1 MGSTQISGIREIS
14 TEGFQVVGGE
24 MFKHAPR
31 KSEPS
36 CSINYT
42 SISFNKM
49 SVCALNSCDRVRIE
63 INPKTKCILI
73 VPVTVKDKDGIRW
86 TKNVKDPVAKKI
98 ECKAFTQKLYELW
111 NWESNLGYRAVGQ
124 IVSSDKK
131 VMMLYDFSE
140 PEVWKCKEQGKE
152 QVK

>member
-1 MGSTQISGIREIS
+1 MVNTQNADIPEIS

-24 MFKHAPR
+24 MFNHITR

-36 CSINYT
+36 CSINFN

-49 SVCALNSCDRVRIE
+49 SVSALNSCERVRIE

-86 TKNVKDPVAKKI
+86 TKNIKEPIGKKI
-98 ECKAFTQKLYELW
+98 ECKPFTSQLYEMW
-111 NWESNLGYRAVGQ
+111 KWDMEYGYRAIGK
-124 IVSSDKK
+124 IVSADKK

-140 PEVWKCKEQGKE
+140 PEMWKCKQ
-152 QVK
+152 QVKG

>member
-1 MGSTQISGIREIS
+1 MTTTQISTIKEIS

-24 MFKHAPR
+24 LFTHAPR

-36 CSINYT
+36 CSINYY

-63 INPKTKCILI
+63 VNPKTKCILI

-86 TKNVKDPVAKKI
+86 TKNVKEPIGKKI
-98 ECKAFTQKLYELW
+98 ECKAFTQQLYEMW
-111 NWESNLGYRAVGQ
+111 KWESNLGYRAIGQ
-124 IVSSDKK
+124 LVSSDKK
-131 VMMLYDFSE
+131 VMMLYDFSN
-140 PEVWKCKEQGKE
+140 PEIYKCKEFSKE